1 MNGDGGVNHLNYVE
15 PSGWY
20 QTAEHLLLAPV
31 SVGAGQAVTDMDIKL
46 LSPTPYPEENRSVT
60 RGQGGGTL
68 KNNDC
73 EVDLRKVTV
82 NSLLII
88 AHEPA
93 AGSGTKEI
101 VSIDW
106 PGFVGTF
113 HAMNEDGL
121 ILVTHSSPSIPN
133 WNATNMLDCAL
144 LYRETLQQCSTIT
157 EVKNFWESAAI
168 TRAGG
173 LNTAVSVPY
182 QPGQEGFPS
191 VTYETDSYGG
201 VMREPEYIDPADP
214 YCILTTNNFF
224 KYTGVNPEAVSKV
237 HGYYPEIMPD
247 NYRYKAMMER
257 LDQFRDEGRTVG
269 TTEMI
274 ELLRA
279 ASTSEEYSGVTEFS
293 FIGYPNKMSFA
304 LAREDLD
311 RKILDASYA
320 EFTEFSFDEVFQ

>member
-1 MNGDGGVNHLNYVE
+1 LIHGKNMDG
-15 PSGWY
+15 
-20 QTAEHLLLAPV
+20 
-31 SVGAGQAVTDMDIKL
+31 
-46 LSPTPYPEENRSVT
+46 
-60 RGQGGGTL
+60 
-68 KNNDC
+68 

-93 AGSGTKEI
+93 AGSGLKKI

-113 HAMNEDGL
+113 NAMNEDGL
-121 ILVTHSSPSIPN
+121 ILVPHSSPSIPD
-133 WNATNMLDCAL
+133 WNATNMLDYASL
-144 LYRETLQQCSTIT
+144 FRETLQQCSTIT
-157 EVKNFWESAAI
+157 DVKNFWESATT
-168 TRAGG
+168 TRTGG
-173 LNTAVSVPY
+173 QNTAVSVPHP
-182 QPGQEGFPS
+182 PGQEVFPS

-201 VMREPEYIDPADP
+201 VTREPGDIDPADP

-224 KYTGVNPEAVSKV
+224 KYTGVKPEAVSKV
-237 HGYYPEIMPD
+237 HGYHPEIMPD

-257 LDQFRDEGRTVG
+257 LDQFRGEGRTVG

-279 ASTSEEYSGVTEFS
+279 ASTSEEYSGITEYS
-293 FIGYPNKMSFA
+293 FIGNPNKMSFA

-311 RKILDASYA
+311 RKILDAPFA
-320 EFTEFSFDEVFQ
+320 EFTEFTFDDVFQ